1 MRLSARLE
9 KLETPILERWHK
21 AWEQSVVIFD
31 KHAGAILIDPP
42 DLLDRL
48 QASRPDLFIGTPDD
62 AIEAEGVAFL
72 ESLGVAEYRTFETWF
87 NSWELAEDD
96 PPDLTN
102 WPEMIPM
109 PPDEP
114 AGDWQRVAP
123 YMASEDV
130 IEQLAAQLYVYH
142 AGDGSSGQGVRG
154 HICARYLRESGS
166 ASVRGAGCGT
176 GRMVWGEGEGTRAA
190 QSVIFVLDNGVK
202 SP

>member
-1 MRLSARLE
+1 MRQSNRLA
-9 KLETPILERWHK
+9 KLEADVVQRWQK
-21 AWEQSVVIFD
+21 AWEQSAVIFD

-72 ESLGVAEYRTFETWF
+72 ESLGVIEYRTFETWF

-96 PPDLTN
+96 LPDLTN
-102 WPEMIPM
+102 WPGMIPM

-123 YMASEDV
+123 YMASENV
-130 IEQLAAQLYVYH
+130 IEQLAAQLYVFMLGAARAVREYAATH
-142 AGDGSSGQGVRG
+142 VSS
-154 HICARYLRESGS
+154 A
-166 ASVRGAGCGT
+166 
-176 GRMVWGEGEGTRAA
+176 
-190 QSVIFVLDNGVK
+190 
-202 SP
+202 